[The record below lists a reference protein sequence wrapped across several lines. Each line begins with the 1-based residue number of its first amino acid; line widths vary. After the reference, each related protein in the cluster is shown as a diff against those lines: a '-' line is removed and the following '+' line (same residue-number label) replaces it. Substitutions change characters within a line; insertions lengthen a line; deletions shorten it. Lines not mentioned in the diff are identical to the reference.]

1 VTTAAPASLD
11 SDGASP
17 MLERTMV
24 GSKSGT
30 RLLLDSVKSRII
42 VFALFATLV
51 PALVTGWLFYVQ
63 NLRSLHDTIARQ
75 LDSSS
80 SQAARE
86 ADLWLK
92 ERLYELRVF
101 ASSYVVSEALADA
114 PAHAPAAG
122 RLHDYL
128 HSVQQ
133 RFADYGQFAVVD
145 LAGVAVA
152 SSTRT
157 PTPPTLP
164 DGWQARALAGEAA
177 IGPPHWDAARHSGA
191 VVVVQP
197 IFGGEPP
204 RLLGALVATLEL
216 GGVAAILAEHGRGG
230 EVDLYLVDGAGA
242 MIVGSLPLPGEFMAH
257 RLPVDAIGAMNAE
270 QGRPVAYAGAHGPA
284 VVGAIRRLPR
294 LGWGVVAEQEREQAF
309 AGIVRL
315 RNLTAGLVG
324 ALLLAVGLVAYVLA
338 QSIVRPLGRLTGGAA
353 RVAGGDLEVALPEAG
368 RGELGVLT
376 DSFNRMV
383 ARLRASHAELHELS
397 ITDSLTGLANRK
409 HLMETLEAELE
420 RFRRYRRP
428 LAVAMVDIDHFKR
441 FNDSFG
447 HLAGDAVLRR
457 LADTFRA
464 SLRGSDFAGRYGG
477 EEFLLVLPE
486 TEASTAVEIAERIR
500 ARVAGPVSGDAA
512 AERGITVS
520 VGVAE
525 AVEDDDLESLI
536 RSADTALYR
545 AKQEGRDRVSRFEA

>member
-1 VTTAAPASLD
+1 MLGTAMP
-11 SDGASP
+11 
-17 MLERTMV
+17 
-24 GSKSGT
+24 GSKAGP
-30 RLLLDSVKSRII
+30 RLLPNSIKSRII

-63 NLRSLHDTIARQ
+63 NLRSLHATIARQ

-86 ADLWLK
+86 VDLWLK

-101 ASSYVVSEALADA
+101 ASSYVVSEGLADPSA
-114 PAHAPAAG
+114 RRPAGG
-122 RLHDYL
+122 RLYDYL

-133 RFADYGQFAVVD
+133 RFADYGELAVVD
-145 LAGVAVA
+145 LSGTAVA
-152 SSTRT
+152 SSTGAAVA
-157 PTPPTLP
+157 PSLP
-164 DGWQARALAGEAA
+164 DGWLARARAGEAA
-177 IGPPHWDAARHSGA
+177 IGPPHWDAARRSGA

-197 IFGGEPP
+197 IFGGEQP
-204 RLLGALVATLEL
+204 RPLGALAATLEL
-216 GGVAAILAEHGRGG
+216 GGVAAVLAEHGRGG
-230 EVDLYLVDGAGA
+230 EVELLLVDGSGA
-242 MIVGSLPLPGEFMAH
+242 LIVGSLPLPGAFMAH
-257 RLPVDAIGAMNAE
+257 RLPDDALGAMNAG
-270 QGRPVAYAGAHGPA
+270 QGRPVAYPGARGPA
-284 VVGAIRRLPR
+284 VVGALRRLPR

-315 RNLTAGLVG
+315 RNLTASLVG
-324 ALLLAVGLVAYVLA
+324 ALLLAVGLVAYLLA

-353 RVAGGDLEVALPEAG
+353 RVAAGDLDVALPQAG

-428 LAVAMVDIDHFKR
+428 LALAMVDIDHFKR
-441 FNDSFG
+441 FNDTFG

-500 ARVAGPVSGDAA
+500 TRVAGPAGTDAA

-520 VGVAE
+520 VGVAA
-525 AVEDDDLESLI
+525 AVEGDDLESLI
-536 RSADTALYR
+536 RNADTALYR
-545 AKQEGRDRVSRFEA
+545 AKQEGRDRVIRSGE